1 MGSLYFENL
10 LYEREDFIVT
20 LTVNR
25 PQVRNA
31 LNRKTLSELSR
42 AFFEFRH
49 DSDARVM
56 ILTGAGDRA
65 FVAGADIAEI
75 AEASEGPAGLEALSQ
90 VGTRVFTKIERLNKP
105 VIAAINGFAL
115 GGGLELALAC
125 HVRVASEGAKFGLP
139 EAKLGLIPGYGGTQR
154 LPRLIGTGRA
164 MQMILTGGMID
175 AATAAQYGL
184 VNAVYPVEALLDV
197 AKSIAKEMIANGPLA
212 LAHAIEVVAK
222 GAGMAM
228 DDALA
233 LESRHFGE
241 LGRTADM
248 REGTKAFLEKRPP
261 AFKGA

>member
-1 MGSLYFENL
+1 MTTPFTFLTLEIADAL
-10 LYEREDFIVT
+10 AIV
-20 LTVNR
+20 TVNR
-25 PQVRNA
+25 PDKLNA
-31 LNRKTLSELSR
+31 LNATVIAELDKAFTELAQREQVR
-42 AFFEFRH
+42 AI
-49 DSDARVM
+49 
-56 ILTGAGDRA
+56 ILTGAGRA

-75 AEASEGPAGLEALSQ
+75 AEAADGPAGLESLSQ
-90 VGTRVFTKIERLNKP
+90 VGSRVFTKIERLNKP

-175 AATAAQYGL
+175 ANTAAQYGL
-184 VNAVYPVEALLDV
+184 VNAVYPAEVLMDV
-197 AKSIAKEMIANGPLA
+197 TRSMAKEMMANGPLA

-228 DDALA
+228 DEALA
-233 LESRHFGE
+233 LESRRFGE

-248 REGTKAFLEKRPP
+248 REGTKAFLEKRPA

>member
-1 MGSLYFENL
+1 MTTPFTFLTLEIADAL
-10 LYEREDFIVT
+10 AIV
-20 LTVNR
+20 TVNR
-25 PQVRNA
+25 PDKLNA
-31 LNRKTLSELSR
+31 LNATVIAELDKAFTELSQREQVR
-42 AFFEFRH
+42 AI
-49 DSDARVM
+49 
-56 ILTGAGDRA
+56 ILTGAGRA

-75 AEASEGPAGLEALSQ
+75 AEAADGPAGLESLSQ
-90 VGTRVFTKIERLNKP
+90 VGSRVFTKIERLNKP
-105 VIAAINGFAL
+105 VIAAVNGFAL

-154 LPRLIGTGRA
+154 LPRLIGRGRA

-175 AATAAQYGL
+175 ANTAAQYGL
-184 VNAVYPVEALLDV
+184 VNAVYPAEVLMDV
-197 AKSIAKEMIANGPLA
+197 TRSMAKEMMANGPLA
-212 LAHAIEVVAK
+212 LAHAIEVVAN

-248 REGTKAFLEKRPP
+248 REGTSAFLEKRPA